1 MTLSIPIL
9 QAALQ
14 SALAGTAAKGTLDL
28 NKKDEKPK
36 VLGDSVELKDQLMEE
51 PKPKKRKYIDKD
63 ALAVT
68 LAMGG
73 LSSPEVDQVMKTG
86 VLTEKMAKK
95 LNKDVFQDIEDLTG
109 VSVFPT
115 GEKPKGT
122 PPITGTTIKKQT
134 RTETPDGEVKE
145 TTTTFDSN
153 SGVKKSTGTVIPED
167 DELKELLSNI
177 DLVNSKDFEQNP
189 VVQRYLDSKG
199 LQGEDRAKAIK
210 DLVRNANE
218 NISKRKQGWE
228 AKTNSEKTTKAAS
241 RTYGHSV
248 DVDEAEI
255 LDNGLTR
262 GQQNLKRHQAQEA
275 RAQKEEQMARKRIEE
290 EYKKSLRPQ
299 NAPKFDD

>member
-1 MTLSIPIL
+1 MTTLSIPIL

-14 SALAGTAAKGTLDL
+14 SALAGTAAKSTLDL
-28 NKKDEKPK
+28 NKKEEKPK
-36 VLGDSVELKDQLMEE
+36 VLGDSVEPKDQLMEE
-51 PKPKKRKYIDKD
+51 PKKRKNIDKD

-73 LSSPEVDQVMKTG
+73 LSSSEVKQVMKTG
-86 VLTEKMAKK
+86 VLTEAMAKK

-115 GEKPKGT
+115 GEKSKGT
-122 PPITGTTIKKQT
+122 PPITGTKVKKET
-134 RTETPDGEVKE
+134 TTTTPDGSIKKE

-153 SGVKKSTGTVIPED
+153 SGVKKTNKTVIPED

-177 DLVNSKDFEQNP
+177 DFVNSKDFEQNP

-228 AKTNSEKTTKAAS
+228 AKTQSEKATKAAS

-290 EYKKSLRPQ
+290 EYRKSLRPQ